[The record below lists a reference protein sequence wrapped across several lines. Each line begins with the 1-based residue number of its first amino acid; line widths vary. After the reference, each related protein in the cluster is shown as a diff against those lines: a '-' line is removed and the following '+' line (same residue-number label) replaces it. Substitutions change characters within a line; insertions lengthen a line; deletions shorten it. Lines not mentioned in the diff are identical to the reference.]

1 MWLIDYWHMRM
12 QSGRHV
18 HMHKMH
24 TYMVCLYIYIHIYIY
39 IYVSSHTHV
48 HEDDACHYS
57 VIRVFMVAEI
67 SLYTFYS

>member
-24 TYMVCLYIYIHIYIY
+24 TYMVCLYIYIYIHIYIY
-39 IYVSSHTHV
+39 IYIYMYHLTHMCMKTMHVIIVSFES
-48 HEDDACHYS
+48 S
-57 VIRVFMVAEI
+57 W
-67 SLYTFYS
+67 